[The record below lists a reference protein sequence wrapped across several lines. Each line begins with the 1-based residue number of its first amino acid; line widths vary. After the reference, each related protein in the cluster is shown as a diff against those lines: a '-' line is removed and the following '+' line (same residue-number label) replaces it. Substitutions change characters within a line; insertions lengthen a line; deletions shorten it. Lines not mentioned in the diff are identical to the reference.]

1 MSFML
6 EKKLPCGR
14 ILHRLKTEPKYFQDS
29 QNGLKDFEVRLNDRD
44 YQAGDLLELAE
55 WTPGG
60 FTGRVLLRRIKYL
73 LDDTRVCKEGY
84 VVLGMEEC

>member
-1 MSFML
+1 MSFQL

-44 YQAGDLLELAE
+44 FQAGDLLELAE
-55 WTPGG
+55 WTLEGY
-60 FTGRVLLRRIKYL
+60 TGRTLIRRIKYL
-73 LDDTRVCKEGY
+73 LDDERFCKEGY

>member
-1 MSFML
+1 MSFLL

-29 QNGLKDFEVRLNDRD
+29 QNGLKDFEVRKKDRD

-55 WTPGG
+55 WTPEG
-60 FTGRVLLRRIKYL
+60 FTGRVLHRRIKYL
-73 LDDTRVCKEGY
+73 LDDERFCKEGY